1 MTMALSVKGRTTIR
15 RYNTSSLP
23 TSNPLR
29 SRALRPR
36 TINPWVLDAKPGST
50 LAKVE
55 KSYLDALAA
64 VDALEDRQA
73 KAAASN
79 RFTPAGLAADALQF
93 AASDLAPKLRR
104 AQQVLAAAKVEA
116 TSLRAKLTLKPA
128 DKTDAAGQ
136 MRRLWKLDKLN
147 QMPAEERSKLMAD
160 VTAIDSELAAAIL
173 EMPGY
178 ASIHASDLKRLSDHV
193 LEAQHGAEVIG
204 ELRSLEEGIAI
215 AEPVLPMAR
224 EEIAQEVGGI
234 AQFDAAAA
242 PFEKA
247 AVAPWLRKTR
257 FYPPGGSADGEEVI
271 SVWDEN
277 EKSRI
282 RRATPEEIER
292 GVYYADI
299 AEYRRA
305 RGETPTTEKTNGAAA

>member
-1 MTMALSVKGRTTIR
+1 MAPLTMRGRTTIR
-15 RYNTSSLP
+15 RHNTSSLP
-23 TSNPLR
+23 SGNSLQP
-29 SRALRPR
+29 RALRPR
-36 TINPWVLDAKPGST
+36 TINPWVLESKPGST
-50 LAKVE
+50 LARVE
-55 KSYLDALAA
+55 SVYIDALAA
-64 VDALEDRQA
+64 VDALEDYKA

-79 RFTPAGLAADALQF
+79 QFTPEGIAANTLQF
-93 AASDLAPKLRR
+93 AASQLAPKLRR
-104 AQQVLAAAKVEA
+104 AQQELAAAKAEVA
-116 TSLRAKLTLKPA
+116 ARRSKLTLKPA

-147 QMPAEERSKLMAD
+147 QLPAEERAALMAD
-160 VTAIDSELAAAIL
+160 PTAVDPELAAAIL

-193 LEAQHGAEVIG
+193 LETQHGAEVIS

-224 EEIAQEVGGI
+224 EEIAADVGGVEKL
-234 AQFDAAAA
+234 DAAAA

-257 FYPPGGSADGEEVI
+257 LYPPGGSADGEEVI
-271 SVWDEN
+271 SVWDEA

-299 AEYRRA
+299 NEYRRA
-305 RGETPTTEKTNGAAA
+305 RGETSATEKTNGAA